1 MASEF
6 DMHGKNVLVTG
17 ALGLIGREIVD
28 ALAGAGA
35 QQFLSDSQ
43 PLAGIEKFASEI
55 SAKYGGE
62 NNAVQADISSP
73 DSVTDLVARAV
84 SAMGSIDTFVHCA
97 GVDTRF
103 DGTDKNTPP
112 TAFHEFPLYAWER
125 SVNINMTGTMLITQ
139 AVIKQMLEQKSGN
152 VVLIASTYSLVAPN
166 QSLYHNRETGE
177 KQNKPIDYVATKSM
191 IPNFVRYLGTSYA
204 ESGIR
209 VNCVAPHGIAN
220 DHPEWFKKNF
230 AELSPIKRMCEPSEL
245 RGPFLLLASDASS
258 YMTGTTLVVDGGW
271 TAW

>member
-1 MASEF
+1 MTSEF

-17 ALGLIGREIVD
+17 AMGLIGREISD
-28 ALAGAGA
+28 ALANAGA
-35 QQFLSDSQ
+35 NQFLSDFQ
-43 PLAGIEKFASEI
+43 PIEKIEYLASEL
-55 SAKYGGE
+55 SNNYAGE
-62 NNAVQADISSP
+62 FHSGQADVSNP
-73 DSVTDLVARAV
+73 DSVNHLVAAAV
-84 SAMGSIDTFVHCA
+84 AKMGSIDTFVHCA

-103 DGTDKNTPP
+103 DGTDKDTPP

-125 SVNINMTGTMLITQ
+125 SVDINMTGTMLITQ
-139 AVIKQMLEQKSGN
+139 AVIKQMITQESGN

-191 IPNFVRYLGTSYA
+191 VPNFVRYLGASYA
-204 ESGIR
+204 KSGIR

-220 DHPEWFKKNF
+220 NHPKWFKQNF
-230 AELSPIKRMCEPSEL
+230 AGLSPIARMCEPSEL

-258 YMTGTTLVVDGGW
+258 YMTGSTLVVDGGW

>member
-1 MASEF
+1 MTSDF

-17 ALGLIGREIVD
+17 GLGLIGREICD
-28 ALAGAGA
+28 ALAGVGA
-35 QQFLSDSQ
+35 NLYLTDAQHENK
-43 PLAGIEKFASEI
+43 IEAYASEL
-55 SAKYGGE
+55 SAGYDI
-62 NNAVQADISSP
+62 ACYSAQADISDP
-73 DSVTDLVARAV
+73 DAVNQLVANAA
-84 SAMGSIDTFVHCA
+84 SAMGSVDTFVHCA

-103 DGTDKNTPP
+103 DGTDVETPP

-125 SVNINMTGTMLITQ
+125 SVDINMTGTMLVAQ
-139 AVIKQMLEQKSGN
+139 AV
-152 VVLIASTYSLVAPN
+152 V
-166 QSLYHNRETGE
+166 GE

-191 IPNFVRYLGTSYA
+191 VPNFVRYLGASYA

-220 DHPEWFKKNF
+220 NHPGWFKQNF
-230 AELSPIKRMCEPSEL
+230 AELTPIARMCEPSEL

-258 YMTGTTLVVDGGW
+258 YMTGSTLVVDGGW

>member
-1 MASEF
+1 MTSDF

-17 ALGLIGREIVD
+17 GLGLIGREICD
-28 ALAGAGA
+28 ALAGVGA
-35 QQFLSDSQ
+35 NLYLTDAQHENK
-43 PLAGIEKFASEI
+43 IEAYASEL
-55 SAKYGGE
+55 SAGYDI
-62 NNAVQADISSP
+62 ACYSAQADISDP
-73 DSVTDLVARAV
+73 DAVNQLVANAASV
-84 SAMGSIDTFVHCA
+84 MGSVDTFVHCA

-103 DGTDKNTPP
+103 DGTDVETPP

-125 SVNINMTGTMLITQ
+125 SVDINMTGTMLVTQ
-139 AVIKQMLEQKSGN
+139 AVVKQMLTQDSGN
-152 VVLIASTYSLVAPN
+152 IVLIASTYSLVAPN

-191 IPNFVRYLGTSYA
+191 VPNFVRYLGASYA

-220 DHPEWFKKNF
+220 NHPGWFKQNF
-230 AELSPIKRMCEPSEL
+230 AELTPIARMCEPSEL

-258 YMTGTTLVVDGGW
+258 YMTGSTLVVDGGW

>member
-1 MASEF
+1 MTSEF
-6 DMHGKNVLVTG
+6 DMQGKNVLVTG
-17 ALGLIGREIVD
+17 ALGLIGREISD
-28 ALAGAGA
+28 ARAGAGA
-35 QQFLSDSQ
+35 DLFLSDAH
-43 PLAGIEKFASEI
+43 PLNQIED
-55 SAKYGGE
+55 SATNLSSNYGRDFQSG
-62 NNAVQADISSP
+62 QADISSP
-73 DSVTDLVARAV
+73 YSINNLVAQVV
-84 SAMGSIDTFVHCA
+84 SKMGSIDTFVHCA

-103 DGTDKNTPP
+103 DGTDKDTSP

-125 SVNINMTGTMLITQ
+125 SVNINMTGTMLVTQ
-139 AVIKQMLEQKSGN
+139 AVIKQMLNQKSGN
-152 VVLIASTYSLVAPN
+152 IVLIASTYSLVAPN

-191 IPNFVRYLGTSYA
+191 VPNFVRYLGTSYA

-230 AELSPIKRMCEPSEL
+230 AELTPIARMCEPSEL

-258 YMTGTTLVVDGGW
+258 YMTGSTLVVDGGW

>member
-1 MASEF
+1 MTSEF
-6 DMHGKNVLVTG
+6 EMHGKNVLVTG

-28 ALAGAGA
+28 ALASAGA
-35 QQFLSDSQ
+35 NQFLSDAQ
-43 PLAGIEKFASEI
+43 PLSNIEDFASEVSGNYDLEFH
-55 SAKYGGE
+55 SA
-62 NNAVQADISSP
+62 QADISNP
-73 DSVTDLVARAV
+73 DSVTELVAKAV
-84 SAMGSIDTFVHCA
+84 EKMGSIDTFVHCA

-103 DGTDKNTPP
+103 DGTDKDTPP

-139 AVIKQMLEQKSGN
+139 AVIKQMLTQQSGN

-166 QSLYHNRETGE
+166 QNLYHNRETGD

-191 IPNFVRYLGTSYA
+191 VPNFVRYLGASYA
-204 ESGIR
+204 KSGIR

-230 AELSPIKRMCEPSEL
+230 AELTPIARMCEPSEL

-258 YMTGTTLVVDGGW
+258 YMTGSTLVVDGGW